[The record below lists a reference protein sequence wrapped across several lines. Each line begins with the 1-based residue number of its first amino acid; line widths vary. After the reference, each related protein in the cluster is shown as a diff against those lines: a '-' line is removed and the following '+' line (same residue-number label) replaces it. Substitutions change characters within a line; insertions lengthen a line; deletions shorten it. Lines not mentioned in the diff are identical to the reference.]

1 MVPLIKINLAK
12 DFEPIEVRHHIVNG
26 RNDMPLSDNSL
37 VEGPHV
43 NTDSDFIWA
52 LTVWV
57 QLQLARPKVSGSQR
71 VQ

>member
-1 MVPLIKINLAK
+1 
-12 DFEPIEVRHHIVNG
+12 
-26 RNDMPLSDNSL
+26 MPLSDNSL